1 VGIIMAQT
9 RAAIRYAKA
18 VLDLAKDQKSAPAVN
33 DDMKSIANAIEGSK
47 ELKDML
53 HSPVVPTATKK
64 SALLAVF
71 KNLNK
76 LSVNLIDTL
85 IENKRISILGGVA
98 DKYVELFDEG
108 QGIQVAKVTT
118 AVQLSDELK
127 KLVLVKAKELTGK
140 DSEIVNIVDEN
151 ILGGFILRVGDLQ
164 YDASIANKLSKLK
177 REFTLN

>member
-1 VGIIMAQT
+1 MAQT

-18 VLDLAKDQKSAPAVN
+18 VMDLAKEKQLGKAIN
-33 DDMKSIANAIEGSK
+33 DDMKSIANAVESSK
-47 ELKDML
+47 ELRDML

-71 KNLNK
+71 KDLNK

-85 IENKRISILGGVA
+85 IANKRISILGDVA
-98 DKYVELFDEG
+98 EKYNDLFDDE
-108 QGIQVAKVTT
+108 QGIQVAKVTS
-118 AVQLSDELK
+118 AVSLTDELK
-127 KLVLVKAKELTGK
+127 KLVLVKVKELTGK
-140 DSEIVNIVDEN
+140 DAEINNVIDEN